1 MITNRHTTDGPAD
14 NNQTGLD
21 LFGLCVC
28 DGRGMLL
35 SLLFSTNSIACVC
48 LFPSEKGATDERGRR
63 HLPSGLKKTK
73 ALLKQVAGNG
83 ALGACQDI
91 V

>member
-1 MITNRHTTDGPAD
+1 
-14 NNQTGLD
+14 
-21 LFGLCVC
+21 
-28 DGRGMLL
+28 MLL
-35 SLLFSTNSIACVC
+35 FLLFQTNSDAGCLR
-48 LFPSEKGATDERGRR
+48 LFPSEKGATDGRGRR
-63 HLPSGLKKTK
+63 LLPTGLKKTK